1 MESIVK
7 FLLDGKIHEINFNE
21 RITPTTTLLNYLRK
35 LPDHRG
41 VKEGCAEG
49 DCGACTVIIG
59 DLEKD
64 KIGYRAVNSC
74 LIFLPMLHGKLLITI
89 ENLKSPDGKLHPIQ
103 QAIVDRFGSQCGF
116 CTPGIIMSMFDL
128 YKNYSSPSLAEIKD
142 VLVGNLC
149 RCTGYHPIVVAAIE
163 TCKNGGK
170 DHITNEESNFIKLL
184 KSIPKQ
190 SLKIK
195 TGEQT
200 YFRPIT
206 LKEALQLK
214 QEFPNAILLTGA
226 TDVALKVTKEHKILN
241 QIIDLSAIDELKIS
255 IDSDNELRIGSG
267 VVINDVRKLVKKDFE
282 ALYEMLNVFA
292 SNQIR
297 NFATLGG
304 NLGTAS
310 PIGDTLPV
318 LMAYDGKVE
327 LTSLN
332 GNRIISINEFF
343 IGYRKTHC
351 KDNEIISSVILPK
364 NSNGSIIKSY
374 KLSKRTDVDIST
386 LSAGFKVDIKNNIVN
401 SIVLAYGGMAERP
414 KRATETENFLIG
426 RSWNR
431 ENVEQ
436 AMLLIEKDFSPIS
449 DVRGS
454 AEYRKVAAKNL
465 LLKFWIDTSVMK

>member
-35 LPDHRG
+35 LPNHRG

-149 RCTGYHPIVVAAIE
+149 RCTGYHPIVDAAIE

-190 SLKIK
+190 SLKIE
-195 TGEQT
+195 TGKQT

-255 IDSDNELRIGSG
+255 IDSDKELRIGSG

-332 GNRIISINEFF
+332 GKRIISLNEFF

-351 KDNEIISSVILPK
+351 KNNEIISSVILPK